1 MSPRHEHK
9 TVQFRLD
16 LSGHAVA
23 PPWAGEHSYDRVV
36 MSDIW
41 ARVPNPVPALCE
53 AARLLREH
61 GRLRIVEHRRAI
73 SLRDLVR
80 LLANSGWQIVSCEE
94 INGGYTLEAILTDE
108 SVTS

>member
-1 MSPRHEHK
+1 MSPRQEHK
-9 TVQFRLD
+9 TLQFRLD
-16 LSGHAVA
+16 PSGNALA

-41 ARVPNPVPALCE
+41 ARMPNPVPALRE
-53 AARLLREH
+53 AARFLHER

-73 SLRDLVR
+73 SLRELVR
-80 LLANSGWQIVSCEE
+80 LLANSGWEIVSCEE
-94 INGGYTLEAILTDE
+94 VNGGYTLEATLTDE